1 MVQLQLD
8 VSWAKHKKAALKR
21 HLTDET
27 SQRDFYLVGSGA
39 TFVAPLLSQLVPAWS

>member
-1 MVQLQLD
+1 LEGFFSGGWKSADDGVAVVMVQLQLD

-27 SQRDFYLVGSGA
+27 SQREF
-39 TFVAPLLSQLVPAWS
+39 